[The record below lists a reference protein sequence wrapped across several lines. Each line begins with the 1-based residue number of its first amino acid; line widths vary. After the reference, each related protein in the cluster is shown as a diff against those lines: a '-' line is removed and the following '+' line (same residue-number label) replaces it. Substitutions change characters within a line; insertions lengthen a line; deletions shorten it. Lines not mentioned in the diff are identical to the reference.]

1 MNAWPEAV
9 WIVRKMKKFFNLDA
23 RVTTCTEDINTLKT
37 DITSA
42 VELVNQFQEE
52 LEGLEDLINLETTL
66 NDINERIETNSNQLL
81 EIRNMINNLSQTPA
95 IFDTDI
101 NDDDIPDE
109 KPDGYTTNSVW
120 FVES

>member
-1 MNAWPEAV
+1 MSAWPEAV

-23 RVTTCTEDINTLKT
+23 RVTTCTEDINILKT

>member
-1 MNAWPEAV
+1 MSAWPEAV

-23 RVTTCTEDINTLKT
+23 RVTTCTEDINILKT

-66 NDINERIETNSNQLL
+66 NNINERIETNSNQLL

>member
-23 RVTTCTEDINTLKT
+23 RVTTCTEDINILKT
-37 DITSA
+37 NITSA

-81 EIRNMINNLSQTPA
+81 EIGNMINNLSQTPA

>member
-1 MNAWPEAV
+1 MSAWPEAV

-23 RVTTCTEDINTLKT
+23 RVTTCTEDINILKT

-81 EIRNMINNLSQTPA
+81 KIRNMINNLSQTPA

>member
-23 RVTTCTEDINTLKT
+23 RVTTCTEDINILKT
-37 DITSA
+37 NITSA